1 MATQISLA
9 KGGYYPFP
17 AEYLPSIAGLFN
29 VAPSWGEERPRARLL
44 DPCAGEGEALQ
55 ILATHLKMQPY
66 AIELEEGRAATCK
79 RIFGEKRA
87 LHEDMFKA
95 DIEPGSMQMVWMN
108 PPFTMDTAGSLRRR
122 REFDML
128 QHAWRWVDSDGYMVF
143 ISYAHHLTLDLLSWV
158 GRRSSDM
165 ALFRLPELHMGLYVY
180 TVLVATKSYSD
191 SSGLDH
197 KAIQAFY
204 AQAQSPDK
212 ITHLLPPSQPFTSL
226 PSAGSNKKLL
236 SIRLALTPLR
246 KFAPMPSNQRKL
258 LAALRDNGAERTDT
272 FQMAVTPRTKTD
284 LDIRPVTRPKLG
296 HMLTLMAAGMFN
308 NLRLET
314 SRGPALLRSTVR
326 QVEELVDTKTTGIQ
340 GKTETWI
347 KRPKAIITLLH
358 ADGRVDDISD
368 DASLA
373 AFIGQHREVLLA
385 YVEERYKPRYEIT
398 GDHPAKRRWLPYM
411 REQRVKGK
419 HPLFPAQQHVA
430 AAMCATLK
438 QRRSVLLAGEMGSGK
453 TPITLSV
460 LDAWHKDRLANRER
474 HKAAAWAQKPLKG
487 EAALIVCPAIM
498 VRKWAR
504 EAQQQHPHAHVVALR
519 NDHTLGD
526 FAAAMR
532 HLDANPTQIHIIVAS
547 QDAIKPGEG
556 FIAAYTARRGKITC
570 PTTGEPVKNDD
581 GEPAQIEYLEGHKR
595 FHGSYPLW
603 QEVRQ
608 IRVKAA
614 MKAGKPHPLASR
626 QWWAGRGVPAV
637 RSPRLPLWRLVKAR
651 YRYRIGIMV
660 IDEAH
665 QSKSIESDRY
675 ASVSALARYSKK
687 LIGLSGTIFN
697 GRASSLYGIE
707 TIFNPALF
715 EMYPWGKGG
724 VDQFSRDMGVIEK
737 IIEYKE
743 EFTSTGTYSGVK
755 RIAHGAKERPG
766 VSPLLIQMVLDH
778 TVFLSITDLG
788 KALPELEEVPQVLQ
802 MSPAQLSEYRKGEA
816 ALKAHLQDCR
826 TVGDSSFLGAYY
838 QSLLAYPDTAGA
850 EMRVVHARTVKNEW
864 GKITARIDTHVHTF
878 GAVQANL
885 PKEDWLVE
893 AVRAEVAQGRGV
905 GVFVTQSDTR
915 DIQPRIAELLTNAG
929 LKVAVLTKAV
939 KPVDREA
946 WVTKQFEQGAQVLIS
961 NPRLIEVGLD
971 ILQCPTLIFLSPD
984 PQLAVMAQASRRHWR
999 ITQTQP
1005 CKTYFVC
1012 YDDTMEYRLTGL
1024 MADKFKALDVINGE
1038 KASLSALN
1046 NTDLL
1051 SELMAT
1057 NVVVRDLKA
1066 EFAII
1071 NRRTFDDSAWID
1083 QDEPAPPP
1091 QESMAKI
1098 APPALLVLQA
1108 LPQLED
1114 NPEQRT
1120 RQLRLL

>member
-17 AEYLPSIAGLFN
+17 PEYLPAIAALFHVN
-29 VAPSWGEERPRARLL
+29 TTDPLGRPRPRLL

-55 ILATHLKMQPY
+55 TLSAHLNMEPY
-66 AIELEEGRAATCK
+66 AIELEEGRAAACK
-79 RIFGEKRA
+79 QLFGERA

-95 DIEPGSMQMVWMN
+95 DIEPKSMQLIWMN

-128 QHAWRWVDSDGYMVF
+128 QHAWQWLAVGGYMVF

-158 GRRSSDM
+158 GRRSSAM
-165 ALFRLPELHMGLYVY
+165 SLYRLPELHMGLYVY
-180 TVLVATKSYSD
+180 TVLVATKGHAE
-191 SSGLDH
+191 SSGVDH
-197 KAIQAFY
+197 MKVIHPLYIKAQI
-204 AQAQSPDK
+204 PDN
-212 ITHLLPPSQPFTSL
+212 IPHLPELRRKDNLRISHPFD
-226 PSAGSNKKLL
+226 PIK
-236 SIRLALTPLR
+236 R
-246 KFAPMPSNQRKL
+246 FAPMPSNR
-258 LAALRDNGAERTDT
+258 AALLEALHERGAEWTDT
-272 FQMAVTPRTKTD
+272 FQMGVAPRTTKD

-308 NLRLET
+308 NLRLQT
-314 SRGPALLRSTVR
+314 ARGPALLRSTVR
-326 QVEELVDTKTTGIQ
+326 QVEELVDTKKTGVE
-340 GKTETWI
+340 GKVETYI

-373 AFIGQHREVLLA
+373 AFIGEHREVLLA
-385 YVEERYKPRYEIT
+385 YVEERYQPRYEIT

-438 QRRSVLLAGEMGSGK
+438 ERRSVLLAGEMGSGK
-453 TPITLSV
+453 TPVTLSV

-474 HKAAAWAQKPLKG
+474 HKTAAWAQKPLQG

-504 EAQQQHPHAHVVALR
+504 EAQQQHPHAHVVGLR
-519 NDHTLGD
+519 DDHVLDD

-532 HLDANPTQIHIIVAS
+532 HLDDNPAQLHIIVAS
-547 QDAIKPGEG
+547 QDAIKSGEG
-556 FIAAYTARRGKITC
+556 FVSAYTSRRGKLTC
-570 PTTGEPVKNDD
+570 PTTGETLKNDE
-581 GEPAQIEYLEGHKR
+581 GEPAQPEYLEGRKR
-595 FHGSYPLW
+595 FHGPYPLW

-614 MKAGKPHPLASR
+614 MRSGGSHPMAAR

-707 TIFNPALF
+707 TIFNPRLF

-737 IIEYKE
+737 VIEYKE
-743 EFTSTGTYSGVK
+743 EYAATGRYTGVK
-755 RIAHGAKERPG
+755 RVAHGAKERPG

-788 KALPELEEVPQVLQ
+788 KALPELQEVPQVLS
-802 MSPAQLSEYRKGEA
+802 MSPAQRAEYRKGEE
-816 ALKAHLQDCR
+816 ALKAHLQECR

-838 QSLLAYPDTAGA
+838 QSLLAYPDTASS
-850 EMRVVHARTVKNEW
+850 EMRVYHARTVKNEW
-864 GKITARIDTHVHTF
+864 GKITARVDTHVHTF
-878 GAVQANL
+878 GAVQGNL
-885 PKEDWLVE
+885 PKEDWLAE
-893 AVRAEVAQGRGV
+893 AVRVEVSQGRGV

-915 DIQPRIAELLTNAG
+915 DIQPRIAKILTDAG
-929 LKVAVLTKAV
+929 LNVAVLTKAV

-946 WVTKQFEQGAQVLIS
+946 WVTRQFEQGAQVLIS

-971 ILQCPTLIFLSPD
+971 ILQCPTLIFMSPD

-999 ITQTQP
+999 ITQSQP

-1024 MADKFKALDVINGE
+1024 MADKFKALDVINGN

-1057 NVVVRDLKA
+1057 NVQVRDLKA

-1071 NRRTFDDSAWID
+1071 NRRSFDDSAWID
-1083 QDEPAPPP
+1083 QDEQLPP
-1091 QESMAKI
+1091 QES
-1098 APPALLVLQA
+1098 APKSVPSDPTLLQS
-1108 LPQLED
+1108 LPQIDDKAEL
-1114 NPEQRT
+1114 RV
-1120 RQLRLL
+1120 RQLKLL